1 MSIFF
6 TAPRPLVASIPQFA
20 LVFFALAAVSFLS
33 SRALAQGPAATVM
46 TASVT
51 RESAAP
57 TARLP
62 GTVISTRD
70 ARVRSEISG
79 RVLWVAQ
86 VGEEI
91 AAGEPLVRLDD
102 RVLELEQRRNL
113 AQIARLEA
121 DIAVRERQR
130 GRLAHLAEENN
141 MAEFELDQ
149 VEADLE
155 MLRQD
160 LAMAKV
166 DRERT
171 AYDLERSQL
180 PAPFGGIVVERSLTE
195 GEYANAGEVIIR
207 LVDPDA
213 LEISVPA
220 PLRIARFNRSGSN
233 VSVTSDGVQTI
244 EEIRSVVPVGDSQS
258 RMMELRIALDQTNYL
273 IGEAV
278 TVALPQAEPVAM
290 LTIPRDALVLRDREQ
305 YIYAVDDDSKARKV
319 HVQTTGGHGERVA
332 VEPLSGELEPGA
344 TVIVRGA
351 ENLREGQ
358 DVRVLSSP
366 LAVS

>member
-1 MSIFF
+1 QRALLSSAFASLIF
-6 TAPRPLVASIPQFA
+6 ASIA
-20 LVFFALAAVSFLS
+20 LS
-33 SRALAQGPAATVM
+33 STGAFAQGSAATVV

-57 TARLP
+57 TASLP

-86 VGEEI
+86 VGEKI

-102 RVLELEQRRNL
+102 RVLDLELRRNR

-160 LAMAKV
+160 LSIAKV

-171 AYDLERSQL
+171 AYDIERSQL
-180 PAPFGGIVVERSLTE
+180 PAPFSGIVVERSLTE
-195 GEYANAGEVIIR
+195 GEYANAGEVIVR
-207 LVDPDA
+207 LVDPNA

-220 PLRIARFNRSGSN
+220 PLRIARFNRSGSS
-233 VSVTSDGVQTI
+233 VSVSSEGVQTI

-258 RMMELRIALDQTNYL
+258 RMMELRIALDQANYL

-305 YIYAVDDDSKARKV
+305 YIYAVDDNSKARKV

-358 DVRVLSSP
+358 AVRVLSSP
-366 LAVS
+366 LALG